1 MTLPSFIRVA
11 LTLGLLCLGASA
23 GAERIKDLAGIDGIR
38 NNQLVGY
45 GLVVGLA
52 GTGDQT
58 IQAPFTV
65 QSLQNMLIQLG
76 ITVPQGTQLQLNNVA
91 AVMVT
96 ADLPPF
102 ARRGQAI
109 DITVSSIANAKS
121 LRGGTLV
128 MTPLSGA
135 DGQIYAV
142 AQGPIIAGGVSAEG
156 DAGGVVQGVP
166 TSG

>member
-1 MTLPSFIRVA
+1 MTFPSFIRVA
-11 LTLGLLCLGASA
+11 LTLGLLGLAASA

-76 ITVPQGTQLQLNNVA
+76 ITVPQGAQLQLNNVA

-96 ADLPPF
+96 AEWGKANCLNAIEDALTPF
-102 ARRGQAI
+102 DAY
-109 DITVSSIANAKS
+109 IAHYPV
-121 LRGGTLV
+121 TPEYIVELV
-128 MTPLSGA
+128 DSE
-135 DGQIYAV
+135 QIA
-142 AQGPIIAGGVSAEG
+142 AE
-156 DAGGVVQGVP
+156 
-166 TSG
+166 